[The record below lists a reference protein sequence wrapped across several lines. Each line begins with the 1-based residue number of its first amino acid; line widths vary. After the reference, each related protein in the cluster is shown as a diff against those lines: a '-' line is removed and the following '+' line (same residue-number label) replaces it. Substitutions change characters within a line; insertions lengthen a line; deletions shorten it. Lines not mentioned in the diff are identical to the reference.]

1 MHDKVGLA
9 AGQMWSYLRER
20 GESTISKM
28 ASDLK
33 QKDSLVYMGLGWLAR
48 ENKVAI
54 RQEKTAIKVKLM
66 EP

>member
-9 AGQMWSYLRER
+9 AGQMWKYLHER

-28 ASDLK
+28 ATDLK
-33 QKDSLVYMGLGWLAR
+33 QKDNLVYMGLGWLAR

-54 RQEKTAIKVKLM
+54 RQDKAVIKVKLM
-66 EP
+66 GP